1 MPEIINNDDTLFG
14 RVVTAM
20 VTPFDEKGE
29 SIDYGS
35 LEKLVEHL
43 IANAT
48 ETILVAGTTGESP
61 TLTGDEKIA
70 LLKKV
75 IEISAGRAKVI
86 FGAGSNNTKSSVE
99 SAKAARDAGAE
110 GLLIVAPYYNK
121 PNQEGIFAHVKAV
134 ADTVDLPILVY
145 NIPGRCGINIEP
157 ATMVRLARECP
168 GVKAIKDSAGNVDQT
183 AQLASLFSNSGSKS
197 DSDFRIYSGDDYLTL
212 QMLSVGAC
220 GVVSVASHLVGKQ
233 LKELIDAAMDGD
245 LDRARG
251 LHYRYLPLFKGLF
264 VEPNPTCLKYIL
276 SRMGI
281 CSASL
286 RLPLVPLSQERKKEM
301 DSLMEAS
308 GLLSGS
314 SI

>member
-61 TLTGDEKIA
+61 TLTADEKLS
-70 LLKKV
+70 LLKRV

-86 FGAGSNNTKSSVE
+86 FGAGSNNTRSSVE
-99 SAKAARDAGAE
+99 SAKAAREAGAE

-121 PNQEGIFAHVKAV
+121 PNQEGVFAHVKAV
-134 ADTVDLPILVY
+134 ADAVDLPILVY

-157 ATMVRLARECP
+157 MTMVRLARECP
-168 GVKAIKDSAGNVDQT
+168 GVRAIKDSAGNVDQT
-183 AQLASLFSNSGSKS
+183 AQLAGLFSGSNF
-197 DSDFRIYSGDDYLTL
+197 DPDFRIYCGDDYLTL

-220 GVVSVASHLVGKQ
+220 GVVSVASHLVGRQ

-245 LDRARG
+245 LDRARE

-276 SRMGI
+276 SAMGI

-286 RLPLVPLSQERKKEM
+286 RLPLVPLSPERRKEM